1 MNYKIEKITE
11 DFVITMTSAN
21 EKCTYMNSTSNR
33 EMLKNIFLKEDY
45 DKVINKWGDELTI
58 PDLPQVSEEVLLKR
72 KNDVIKDMSEQCNK
86 MITGGFDIVLSNN
99 KSYHFSLTLD
109 DQANLSTLATDMLNG
124 STLLPYHSDGEQC
137 QFYSVEDMT
146 KIITTAKNF
155 KTYHITY
162 FNSLREY
169 INSLEKIKDVN
180 NIYYGTPIPDE
191 YQSDVLKTI
200 IEGMNDSNV

>member
-1 MNYKIEKITE
+1 MNYEIEKITQ
-11 DFVITMTSAN
+11 DYVILVISTN

-33 EMLKNIFLKEDY
+33 ELLKNILSKEDY
-45 DKVINKWGDELTI
+45 DTVIDTWGDRLTI
-58 PDLPQVSEEVLLKR
+58 PDASQVSAEVLLRR
-72 KNDVIKDMSEQCNK
+72 KNEVIKDMSKQCNET
-86 MITGGFDIVLSNN
+86 ITGGFDIVLSDN

-109 DQANLSTLATDMLNG
+109 DQANLSTLAVDVLNG

-169 INSLEKIKDVN
+169 INSLEKIRDVN

-191 YQSDVLKTI
+191 YQSDVLKAI
-200 IEGMNDSNV
+200 IEGMGGSNV